1 MKRTIIK
8 IDEKKCNGCG
18 LCVSS
23 CHEGALKVINGKAKL
38 IREDFY
44 ADDYADSTMKLIS
57 DNISYETVKL
67 NYIDLVRSI
76 LR

>member
-1 MKRTIIK
+1 MPKLLTAA
-8 IDEKKCNGCG
+8 E
-18 LCVSS
+18 
-23 CHEGALKVINGKAKL
+23 EL

-57 DNISYETVKL
+57 DNIFYETVKV
-67 NYIDLVRSI
+67 NYIELIRSI

>member
-1 MKRTIIK
+1 ME
-8 IDEKKCNGCG
+8 DVDLLAVAE
-18 LCVSS
+18 
-23 CHEGALKVINGKAKL
+23 KL

>member
-1 MKRTIIK
+1 MIFVDAENK
-8 IDEKKCNGCG
+8 
-18 LCVSS
+18 
-23 CHEGALKVINGKAKL
+23 LKY
-38 IREDFY
+38 DT
-44 ADDYADSTMKLIS
+44 DSMELIS